1 MTFQQ
6 SIQTCLNK
14 YADFNGKASRPEYWW
29 FFLFTLIVG
38 VITGILDAVIFSG
51 FTETVGTGPLRL
63 LFNVA
68 IIVPGLAVG
77 ARRLH
82 DTNRSGWWQ
91 LLYITLIGIPVV
103 IIFMLLPTSCLLYTS
118 PSPRD

>member
-14 YADFNGKASRPEYWW
+14 YADFKGKASRSEYWW
-29 FFLFTLIVG
+29 FFLFTAIVG
-38 VITGILDAVIFSG
+38 VITGTLDVVIFPD
-51 FTETVGTGPLRL
+51 FTETLGTGPLRL

-68 IIVPGLAVG
+68 VITPGIAVG

-91 LLYITLIGIPVV
+91 LLYFTVIGIPVV
-103 IIFMLLPTSCLLYTS
+103 FILMALPSKEEEN
-118 PSPRD
+118 

>member
-14 YADFNGKASRPEYWW
+14 YADFKGKASRSEYWW
-29 FFLFTLIVG
+29 FFLFTVIVG
-38 VITGILDAVIFSG
+38 VITVILDVVIFPG
-51 FTETVGTGPLRL
+51 FTETLGTGPLRL

-68 IIVPGLAVG
+68 VITPGIAVG

-82 DTNRSGWWQ
+82 DTSRSGWWQ
-91 LLYITLIGIPVV
+91 LLYFTVIGIPVV
-103 IIFMLLPTSCLLYTS
+103 FIFMALPSKEEEN
-118 PSPRD
+118 

>member
-1 MTFQQ
+1 M
-6 SIQTCLNK
+6 
-14 YADFNGKASRPEYWW
+14 
-29 FFLFTLIVG
+29 
-38 VITGILDAVIFSG
+38 
-51 FTETVGTGPLRL
+51 

-103 IIFMLLPTSCLLYTS
+103 IIFMLLPT
-118 PSPRD
+118 REEEN

>member
-14 YADFNGKASRPEYWW
+14 YADFKGKASRPEYWW
-29 FFLFTLIVG
+29 FFLFTVIVG
-38 VITGILDAVIFSG
+38 VVAGILDAVIFPG

-68 IIVPGLAVG
+68 ILVPGLAVG

-103 IIFMLLPTSCLLYTS
+103 IIFMVLPT
-118 PSPRD
+118 REEDN

>member
-14 YADFNGKASRPEYWW
+14 YADFKGKASRPEYWW
-29 FFLFTLIVG
+29 FFLFTVIVG
-38 VITGILDAVIFSG
+38 VVAGILDAVIFPG

-68 IIVPGLAVG
+68 ILVPGLAVG

-103 IIFMLLPTSCLLYTS
+103 IIFMLLPT
-118 PSPRD
+118 REEDN

>member
-14 YADFNGKASRPEYWW
+14 YADFKGKASRSEYWW
-29 FFLFTLIVG
+29 FFLFTAIVG
-38 VITGILDAVIFSG
+38 VITGILDAVIFPG
-51 FTETVGTGPLRL
+51 FTETLGTGPLRL

-68 IIVPGLAVG
+68 IIVPGFAVG

-82 DTNRSGWWQ
+82 DINRSGWWQ
-91 LLYITLIGIPVV
+91 LLYFTGIGIPVV
-103 IIFMLLPTSCLLYTS
+103 FILMALPSKEEEN
-118 PSPRD
+118 

>member
-14 YADFNGKASRPEYWW
+14 YADFKGKASRSEYWW
-29 FFLFTLIVG
+29 FSLFTVIVG
-38 VITGILDAVIFSG
+38 IITGILDVVIFQG
-51 FTETVGTGPLRL
+51 FTETLGTGPLRL

-68 IIVPGLAVG
+68 VITPSIAVG

-82 DTNRSGWWQ
+82 DTSRSGWWQ
-91 LLYITLIGIPVV
+91 LLYFTVIGIPVV
-103 IIFMLLPTSCLLYTS
+103 FIFMALPSKEEEN
-118 PSPRD
+118 

>member
-14 YADFNGKASRPEYWW
+14 YADFKGKASRSEYWW
-29 FFLFTLIVG
+29 FFLFTAIVG
-38 VITGILDAVIFSG
+38 VITGILDLVIFTG
-51 FTETVGTGPLRL
+51 FTETLGTGSLRL

-68 IIVPGLAVG
+68 VITPGIAVG
-77 ARRLH
+77 ARRLQ

-91 LLYITLIGIPVV
+91 LLYFTGIGIPVV
-103 IIFMLLPTSCLLYTS
+103 FILMVLPSKEGEN
-118 PSPRD
+118 

>member
-14 YADFNGKASRPEYWW
+14 YANFKGKASRSEYWW
-29 FFLFTLIVG
+29 FFLFTAIVG
-38 VITGILDAVIFSG
+38 VITGILDAVIFPG
-51 FTETVGTGPLRL
+51 FTETLGTGPLRL

-68 IIVPGLAVG
+68 VITPGIAVG

-82 DTNRSGWWQ
+82 DTKRSGWWQ
-91 LLYITLIGIPVV
+91 LLYFTGIGIPVV
-103 IIFMLLPTSCLLYTS
+103 FILMALPSKEGEN
-118 PSPRD
+118 

>member
-14 YADFNGKASRPEYWW
+14 YADFKGKASRSEYWW
-29 FFLFTLIVG
+29 FFLFTVIVG
-38 VITGILDAVIFSG
+38 VITGILDVVIFPG
-51 FTETVGTGPLRL
+51 FTETLGTGPLRL

-68 IIVPGLAVG
+68 VITPGIAVG

-91 LLYITLIGIPVV
+91 LLYLTVLGIPVV
-103 IIFMLLPTSCLLYTS
+103 WIFMALPTREDENSKQKV
-118 PSPRD
+118 

>member
-14 YADFNGKASRPEYWW
+14 YADFNGKASRLEYWW
-29 FFLFTLIVG
+29 FFLFTAIVG
-38 VITGILDAVIFSG
+38 VITGILDAVIFPG
-51 FTETVGTGPLRL
+51 FTETLGTGPLRL

-68 IIVPGLAVG
+68 VITPGIAVG

-91 LLYITLIGIPVV
+91 LLYFTGIGIPVV
-103 IIFMLLPTSCLLYTS
+103 FILMALPSKEGEN
-118 PSPRD
+118 

>member
-14 YADFNGKASRPEYWW
+14 YADFKGKASRSEYWW
-29 FFLFTLIVG
+29 FFLFTVIVG
-38 VITGILDAVIFSG
+38 VIAGILDVVIFPG

-68 IIVPGLAVG
+68 ILVPGFAVG

-91 LLYITLIGIPVV
+91 LLYFTLIGIPVV
-103 IIFMLLPTSCLLYTS
+103 LIFMALPT
-118 PSPRD
+118 REEDN

>member
-6 SIQTCLNK
+6 SVQTCLNK
-14 YADFNGKASRPEYWW
+14 YADFTGKASRPEYWW
-29 FFLFTLIVG
+29 FFLFTFIIGLVAGIFDG
-38 VITGILDAVIFSG
+38 VIFPG
-51 FTETVGTGPLRL
+51 FKDIVGTGPLQL

-68 IIVPGLAVG
+68 VIVPGLAVG

-91 LLYITLIGIPVV
+91 LLYLTIIGIPVV
-103 IIFMLLPTSCLLYTS
+103 IIFMVLPS
-118 PSPRD
+118 REDEN

>member
-51 FTETVGTGPLRL
+51 FTETVGTGSLRL

-103 IIFMLLPTSCLLYTS
+103 IIFMLLPT
-118 PSPRD
+118 REEEN

>member
-14 YADFNGKASRPEYWW
+14 YADFKGKASRSEYWW
-29 FFLFTLIVG
+29 FSLFTVIVG
-38 VITGILDAVIFSG
+38 VITGILDVVIFHG
-51 FTETVGTGPLRL
+51 FTETLGTGPLRL

-68 IIVPGLAVG
+68 VITPGIAVG

-82 DTNRSGWWQ
+82 DTSRSGWWQ
-91 LLYITLIGIPVV
+91 LLYFTVIGIPVV
-103 IIFMLLPTSCLLYTS
+103 FIFMALPSKEEEN
-118 PSPRD
+118 

>member
-14 YADFNGKASRPEYWW
+14 YADFKGKASRSEYWW
-29 FFLFTLIVG
+29 FFLFTAIVG
-38 VITGILDAVIFSG
+38 VITGILDLVIFTG
-51 FTETVGTGPLRL
+51 FTETLGTGPLRL

-68 IIVPGLAVG
+68 VITPGIAVG

-91 LLYITLIGIPVV
+91 LLYFTGIGIPVV
-103 IIFMLLPTSCLLYTS
+103 FILMALPSKEGEN
-118 PSPRD
+118 

>member
-14 YADFNGKASRPEYWW
+14 YADFKGKASRPEYWW

-103 IIFMLLPTSCLLYTS
+103 IIFMVLPT
-118 PSPRD
+118 REEEN

>member
-14 YADFNGKASRPEYWW
+14 YADFKGKASRSEYWW
-29 FFLFTLIVG
+29 FFLFTAIVG
-38 VITGILDAVIFSG
+38 VITGILDVVIFPA
-51 FTETVGTGPLRL
+51 FTETLGTGPLRL

-68 IIVPGLAVG
+68 IITPSFAVG

-91 LLYITLIGIPVV
+91 LLYITVIGIPVV
-103 IIFMLLPTSCLLYTS
+103 FIFMALPSKEEEN
-118 PSPRD
+118 